1 MKAKKQRKI
10 ENQPDDY
17 LYKENKRKILFF
29 VHSLYRA
36 IPSIVGGLR
45 IGQRKVLFTCLK
57 RDDKRPVKVAQ
68 LAGSVGEQTAYHHG
82 EASLMGTIINL
93 AQDFVGSNNINLL
106 QPIGQFGT
114 RLAGGHDSAHAR
126 YIFTQLSPI
135 TKEIFNAED
144 DPLLKPLR
152 ENGKPIEPENYYPII
167 AMVLVNGIDGIGT
180 GFQTQIPSYNP
191 ADIVKNTRL
200 LINGDE
206 PEPMT
211 PWFKGFKGEIK
222 KEGDKYTT
230 KGIIDKLPS
239 ETETVIRYV
248 IHKPQDSNSEIR
260 PLALCGVERPC
271 SSLLQKVLTRLRQV
285 DECVVHFFDPL
296 YYEETQPFHANLRMV
311 TNIYK
316 NQRIKVNHSKN
327 PQRILTNLG
336 LPQLILLAN
345 ST

>member
-1 MKAKKQRKI
+1 
-10 ENQPDDY
+10 
-17 LYKENKRKILFF
+17 
-29 VHSLYRA
+29 
-36 IPSIVGGLR
+36 
-45 IGQRKVLFTCLK
+45 
-57 RDDKRPVKVAQ
+57 
-68 LAGSVGEQTAYHHG
+68 
-82 EASLMGTIINL
+82 MGTIINL

-167 AMVLVNGIDGIGT
+167 AMVLVNGIEGIGT

-200 LINGDE
+200 LINGEE

-248 IHKPQDSNSEIR
+248 ITELPIGK
-260 PLALCGVERPC
+260 G
-271 SSLLQKVLTRLRQV
+271 
-285 DECVVHFFDPL
+285 
-296 YYEETQPFHANLRMV
+296 TQS
-311 TNIYK
+311 YK
-316 NQRIKVNHSKN
+316 IKVMEPFLEEGVITDFREHHVVYLFLVHRVSAPFKT
-327 PQRILTNLG
+327 I
-336 LPQLILLAN
+336 
-345 ST
+345 